1 MQQTPPQAPIPERLG
16 KYPLLGLVGKG
27 AMGVVY
33 KSFDPIIK
41 RAVAL
46 KTIRRDL
53 VESDERAS
61 FVSRIRNEA
70 QAAGGL
76 THPGIVAVYE
86 YGEEGEYAF
95 IAMEFVEGSS
105 LRQYFD
111 HKVRFNIVDTI
122 SILSQLL
129 DGLHYAHERGVWH
142 RDIKPGNIMIMNNGR
157 IKIADF
163 GIARIQSSTLTQVGA
178 ILGTPG
184 FIAPELY
191 LGVDCDC
198 RVDVFAAGV
207 VAYQLLVNV
216 APFSGPP
223 ENVMYKVCYETPV
236 APSVAAKDPSLQRYD
251 APVMRAL
258 AKRPQER
265 FASAREFRD
274 ALMQAHGEAISPA
287 VSEETIIVN
296 ARQVVPLRAG
306 PESSRPAHGRAP
318 GSTPAPK
325 YRSAPSISTAS
336 LEAAGWDMEH
346 LARIERHLAR
356 FIGPVARVMVKRAAA
371 QSRDTSEVLH
381 WLAQNIASTV
391 DRAEFLKLGALA
403 APPVTLGRS
412 TTLRPAVGDTT
423 HEVRAASPQTVPE
436 APGRQAVASRLGPT
450 GPPLQ
455 AAPSAE
461 DIERATQLMASRVGP
476 IASVMVRRAAA
487 EPGIT
492 RQGLLLS
499 LASHLTDDKDR
510 AAFLAHFGLIG

>member
-1 MQQTPPQAPIPERLG
+1 MQQMPPQTPIPERLG

-33 KSFDPIIK
+33 KSFDPFIK
-41 RAVAL
+41 RPVAL

-95 IAMEFVEGSS
+95 IAMEYVEGSS

-111 HKVRFNIVDTI
+111 HKVRFNVVDTI

-129 DGLHYAHERGVWH
+129 DGLQYAHERGVWH
-142 RDIKPGNIMIMNNGR
+142 RDIKPSNIMIMNNGR

-191 LGVDCDC
+191 LGTDCDC

-207 VAYQLLVNV
+207 VAYQLLVNI

-236 APSVAAKDPSLQRYD
+236 APSVAAKDPSLLRYD

-265 FASAREFRD
+265 FAGAREFRD
-274 ALMQAHGEAISPA
+274 ALMQAHGEAINPA
-287 VSEETIIVN
+287 VSEETIIVS
-296 ARQVVPLRAG
+296 APQLVPLRAG
-306 PESSRPAHGRAP
+306 PESSRPAQGRAP

-325 YRSAPSISTAS
+325 HRSAPSISTAS

-371 QSRDTSEVLH
+371 QSHDTSEVLH

-403 APPVTLGRS
+403 APVTLGRS
-412 TTLRPAVGDTT
+412 TTLRPTGSD
-423 HEVRAASPQTVPE
+423 EVEEAMPASPQTVPE
-436 APGRQAVASRLGPT
+436 ALARQGVPSRLGST
-450 GPPLQ
+450 GPPPR
-455 AAPSAE
+455 AEPSEE
-461 DIERATQLMASRVGP
+461 DIERATRLMAARVGP
-476 IASVMVRRAAA
+476 IASIMVKRAAA

-492 RQGLLLS
+492 RERLLLN
-499 LASHLTDDKDR
+499 LASYLTDDKDR
-510 AAFLAHFGLIG
+510 TAFLAQFGLIG